1 MNPRF
6 HTLLAATALLA
17 SAAACTPSETERE
30 TPSTTA
36 AESTATPAPSPE
48 TPGATPPASGE
59 IDWAAVDAETIRHF
73 QALLRLDTRDPPG
86 NELPA
91 VDYLMGVLQR
101 AGIETQIF
109 ALEPNRPNLVARIR
123 GNGSRRPLLVM
134 AHTDV
139 VNVDTTKW
147 RFPPFSAARDSGY
160 IYGRGAV
167 DDKDNLA
174 AGLMLMLLLKRQQI
188 ALDRDVIFLAEAG
201 EEGSTRVGIQ
211 YMVNQHYP
219 AIEAEYCLAE
229 GGNVTRV
236 GGQVRFAAVATTEK
250 IPRAIT
256 LTARGTSGHGSV
268 PLESNAVLRLS
279 AAVAKFA
286 DWRPPV
292 RLNVTTR
299 EYFTR
304 LAPIASPT
312 QAPYYRDIMSDNPRR
327 VAAADEWL
335 RANEPRHA
343 SMVRTSVAPTIL
355 QGGYRVNVIPSEAM
369 ATLDVRMMPDEDTTA
384 FLATIR
390 EVVGDPNVEV
400 AYAARDVRPG
410 TPVASLDSEAFRAI
424 EEANTRIYNTVTLP
438 TMLTGATDMA
448 YLRAKGM
455 QCYGIGP
462 AVDEE
467 DGPRGYAAHS
477 DQERILESEL
487 ARFTRYQWEVVLA
500 LAQSK

>member
-1 MNPRF
+1 MNPRIRTYIAL
-6 HTLLAATALLA
+6 HALVATIAAGCAQPEPEQA
-17 SAAACTPSETERE
+17 
-30 TPSTTA
+30 TPSTTEA
-36 AESTATPAPSPE
+36 STPA
-48 TPGATPPASGE
+48 ATPPAPAE
-59 IDWAAVDAETIRHF
+59 IDWAAVDSETVRHF

-91 VDYLMGVLQR
+91 ADYLMGVLQR
-101 AGIETQIF
+101 AGIEAQTF
-109 ALEPNRPNLVARIR
+109 ALEPNRPNVVARIR
-123 GNGSRRPLLVM
+123 GNGSRPPLLVM

-160 IYGRGAV
+160 VYGRGAV

-174 AGLMLMLLLKRQQI
+174 ASLMLMLLLKRQQI

-211 YMVNQHYP
+211 YMVNEHYP

-286 DWRPPV
+286 TWRPPV
-292 RLNVTTR
+292 RLNETTR

-312 QAPYYRDIMSDNPRR
+312 QARYYRDIVSGNQRR
-327 VAAADEWL
+327 VAAADAWF

-343 SMVRTSVAPTIL
+343 SMLRTSIAPTML
-355 QGGYRVNVIPSEAM
+355 QGGYRVNVIPSEAS

-384 FLATIR
+384 FLATVR
-390 EVVGDPNVEV
+390 DVVADPNVEV

-424 EEANTRIYNTVTLP
+424 EAMNTSLYGAVTLP

-467 DGPRGYAAHS
+467 DGPRGYGAHS
-477 DQERILESEL
+477 DQERILEAEL
-487 ARFTRYQWEVVLA
+487 ARFTRYQWEVVRA
-500 LAQSK
+500 LAGSR